1 MATWVG
7 HPGVDLNYAVKLDNP
22 ENHRRTKNYN
32 AVLLTCDSLSNF

>member
-22 ENHRRTKNYN
+22 ENH
-32 AVLLTCDSLSNF
+32 AVQPKITMLCYLKLEL